1 MAETHPA
8 VQTIDLEFLGLT
20 QAIAVFLVRGP
31 EGCVLVECGPMS
43 TRPRLEAALAGLGV
57 TPDSVS
63 DVLLTH
69 VHLDHAGSAG
79 WWAERGA
86 RIHVHAAGAPH
97 LVDPARL
104 MASAGKVYG
113 ADLDRLWGAM
123 PAVDPGRLRSHAAS
137 EPFVAGG
144 LTWEAIDTP
153 GHARHHLCFRLGDG
167 VFTGDVGGIRLPGH
181 QPAIAPTPPP
191 DIDLALWAGS
201 LERLRAASPRKL
213 YLTHFGA
220 VDDPL
225 PHLAQV
231 DASLRAA
238 AAQVAAGLAA
248 GRDRDSMVTSFA
260 TWQRSLL
267 VRAGLVTGVVEAYMA
282 GNPPAMAVDGL
293 LRCLARAGV
302 GTAAPA

>member
-1 MAETHPA
+1 MTEAHPA
-8 VQTIDLEFLGLT
+8 VQTIDLRFLGLD

-31 EGCVLVECGPMS
+31 DGCVLVECGPMS
-43 TRPRLEAALAGLGV
+43 TRPHLAAALAELGV

-69 VHLDHAGSAG
+69 VHLDHAGSSG

-86 RIHVHAAGAPH
+86 RVHVHAAGAPH

-113 ADLDRLWGAM
+113 ADLERLWGAM
-123 PAVDPGRLRSHAAS
+123 PPVDPGRLRSHAAS
-137 EPFVAGG
+137 EPFMAGG
-144 LTWEAIDTP
+144 LVWEAIDTP
-153 GHARHHLCFRLGDG
+153 GHARHHLCYRLGDV

-201 LERLRAASPRKL
+201 LERLRAAVPRRL

-225 PHLAQV
+225 PHLEQV
-231 DASLRAA
+231 EASLRAA
-238 AAQVAAGLAA
+238 AAQVAAGRAA
-248 GRDRDSMVTSFA
+248 GLDRDGMVASFA
-260 TWQRSLL
+260 AWQRSML
-267 VRAGLVTGVVEAYMA
+267 VRAGLAAGVVEAYMA

-293 LRCLARAGV
+293 LRCLARAEV
-302 GTAAPA
+302 GRAAPA